1 METESKIEVSETGR
15 GEEEIAWW
23 IDILVGR
30 WKALGVDSGD
40 GFTMLWTHSTSLNS
54 TLRNGKN
61 DKYYVCLTTK
71 KYYKITPNTADF
83 F

>member
-40 GFTMLWTHSTSLNS
+40 GFTML
-54 TLRNGKN
+54 
-61 DKYYVCLTTK
+61 
-71 KYYKITPNTADF
+71 
-83 F
+83 